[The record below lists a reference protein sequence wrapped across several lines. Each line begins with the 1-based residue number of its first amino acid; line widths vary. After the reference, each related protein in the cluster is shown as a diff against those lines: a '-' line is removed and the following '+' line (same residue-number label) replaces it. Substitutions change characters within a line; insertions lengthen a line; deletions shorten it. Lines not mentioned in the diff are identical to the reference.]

1 MDKVSFL
8 EEYLQPFTKEHRRL
22 KERAYELG
30 VLVIEDEVAE
40 FLSVYL
46 KDKPIRTLVEIGTGL
61 GYSSKLF
68 RSILPQATIHSVD
81 RSKDRLALAK
91 ENLKDDCIELHESD
105 GIEFLENFN
114 EPIDLLFLDGAK
126 SQYEHMV
133 RACLDNITKDGIII
147 TDNIF
152 VRGKAYEEVEKRHRT
167 VQRRMQAYLAW
178 MFKAFDSHL
187 IDIGDG
193 LLVSRKK

>member
-68 RSILPQATIHSVD
+68 RAILPQATIHSVD

-105 GIEFLENFN
+105 GF
-114 EPIDLLFLDGAK
+114 
-126 SQYEHMV
+126 
-133 RACLDNITKDGIII
+133 
-147 TDNIF
+147 
-152 VRGKAYEEVEKRHRT
+152 
-167 VQRRMQAYLAW
+167 
-178 MFKAFDSHL
+178 
-187 IDIGDG
+187 
-193 LLVSRKK
+193 